1 MSAAAVA
8 AAAVGVH
15 DEAPQHEPSFVLHEC
30 RGEALVVDDN
40 PDITSMLTVVLRLSG
55 YNVSSARN
63 GSDALTTALAK
74 HFDVIISDIG
84 MPGMDGYELARVLR
98 AMPEYR
104 GVPMVAMTG
113 FDMYDDRDRALEA
126 GFNTH
131 LRKPV
136 DLLDLK
142 RAINLTTH

>member
-1 MSAAAVA
+1 MSAAVA
-8 AAAVGVH
+8 AARVGVH
-15 DEAPQHEPSFVLHEC
+15 NETPQHEPTFMLHEC

-40 PDITSMLTVVLRLSG
+40 PDITNMLKAVLRLSG
-55 YNVSSARN
+55 YNVSTAYN

-84 MPGMDGYELARVLR
+84 MPGMDGYELAQVLR
-98 AMPEYR
+98 ALPQYR
-104 GVPMVAMTG
+104 SVPMVAMTG

-136 DLLDLK
+136 DMLELK
-142 RAINLTTH
+142 QAINLTSH

>member
-1 MSAAAVA
+1 MSAVVA
-8 AAAVGVH
+8 TAAVGVH
-15 DEAPQHEPSFVLHEC
+15 NETPQHEPSFVLHEC

-40 PDITSMLTVVLRLSG
+40 PDITSMLTAVLRLSG
-55 YNVSSARN
+55 YGVTSAHN
-63 GSDALTTALAK
+63 GSDALTTALTK

-84 MPGMDGYELARVLR
+84 MPGMDGYELAKILR
-98 AMPEYR
+98 ALPQYR
-104 GVPMVAMTG
+104 SVPMVAMTG

-142 RAINLTTH
+142 QAINLPSH